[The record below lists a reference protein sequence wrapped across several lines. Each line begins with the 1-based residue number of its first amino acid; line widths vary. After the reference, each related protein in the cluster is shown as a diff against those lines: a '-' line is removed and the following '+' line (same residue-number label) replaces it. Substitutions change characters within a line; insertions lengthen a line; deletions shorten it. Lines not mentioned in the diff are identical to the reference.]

1 MIRTVKHK
9 EKDYIVIDTTF
20 QIKDEGRV
28 IDVPFHLQLNTTKLD
43 REDRNKAYAKASAL
57 FNHTISVYFR
67 KPEKIESS
75 SPWYKRIFK

>member
-9 EKDYIVIDTTF
+9 EKDYVVIDTTF

-28 IDVPFHLQLNTTKLD
+28 IDVPFHLQLNITKLSK
-43 REDRNKAYAKASAL
+43 EDQNKVYAKASAL
-57 FNHTISVYFR
+57 FNHAILVYLK
-67 KPEKIESS
+67 KPEKVESH